1 MKILNGTLD
10 GKGLRIGIVVSRFNQ
25 VFTRQLLDGALVA
38 LTKHGVADSKIT
50 VVHVPGAFEIP
61 FALKKLAEDK
71 ACDALISLGVV
82 IQGATS
88 HAEIINQ
95 AVATACTRIA
105 MEDGI
110 PAIDCI
116 IGAQNSE
123 QAAERCDP
131 AQANRGGYA
140 AEAAIEMANL
150 AKQL

>member
-1 MKILNGTLD
+1 MKTLTGNLD
-10 GKGLRIGIVVSRFNQ
+10 GKGLRVAIVVSRFNK
-25 VFTRQLLDGALVA
+25 VFTQQLLDGALAA
-38 LTKHGVADSKIT
+38 LANHGVADSRIT

-71 ACDALISLGVV
+71 ASDALIALGVV
-82 IQGATS
+82 IQGSTS

-105 MEDGI
+105 LEDGI

>member
-1 MKILNGTLD
+1 MKTITGNLD
-10 GKGLRIGIVVSRFNQ
+10 GKNLRVAIVVSRFNQ
-25 VFTRQLLDGALVA
+25 VFTRQLLDGALA
-38 LTKHGVADSKIT
+38 SLTKHGVADANIT

-61 FALKKLAEDK
+61 FALKKLSAAK
-71 ACDALISLGVV
+71 AADALIALGVV

-140 AEAAIEMANL
+140 AEAALEMANL